1 MNKKWIIRSWA
12 LVLVGIAG
20 VGGVHL
26 LKTHEQ
32 RETARYK
39 QQSDNRADDY
49 FGLYDDQGRVKSQ
62 KQLKLQ
68 QQVRLKA
75 DMADLAKGTKATP
88 IYAEVLYGDNWHQ
101 EVSRYKNKMMLMDSL
116 LGASAISILA
126 GVIIGLIYL
135 WRQVIP
141 AVVAHFGQSR
151 AEGADVCARD
161 DGEAEAN
168 VVAVEQVETA
178 LGQPGP
184 QHMPNT
190 VLSSDLTAG
199 YFGQRRTHTLADS
212 LGMKDSL
219 GRQAHGF
226 GKDAA
231 QFGPSGATEH
241 TMLMSTEPVSNTLDE
256 LTQEVSAIRE
266 FAAQQQDRVKQLQEG
281 YDWTII
287 KRFCLRIIRCI
298 DNLDDRINSLAAQNK
313 ETQLL
318 EDVRDELVFALESS
332 GVEQFE
338 PAINAHYKGL
348 EKIAEAVREKEHAE
362 HAGLSGKI
370 AEVVRAG
377 YRYVL
382 NDDDVKIVRA
392 AQVKLYG

>member
-20 VGGVHL
+20 VGGAHL

-39 QQSDNRADDY
+39 LQSDNRADDY

-75 DMADLAKGTKATP
+75 DIADLAKGTKAAP

-101 EVSRYKNKMMLMDSL
+101 EVSRYKNKMMLMDCL

-126 GVIIGLIYL
+126 GVIVGLIYL
-135 WRQVIP
+135 LRQIIP
-141 AVVAHFGQSR
+141 AVVGRLSRSR
-151 AEGADVCARD
+151 AETAKDNS
-161 DGEAEAN
+161 EAEAN

-178 LGQPGP
+178 SGRPGP

-199 YFGQRRTHTLADS
+199 YFGQRRAHTLADS

-231 QFGPSGATEH
+231 QFGFSGATEH

-348 EKIAEAVREKEHAE
+348 EKIAEAVREKEHTE

-370 AEVVRAG
+370 AKVVRSG